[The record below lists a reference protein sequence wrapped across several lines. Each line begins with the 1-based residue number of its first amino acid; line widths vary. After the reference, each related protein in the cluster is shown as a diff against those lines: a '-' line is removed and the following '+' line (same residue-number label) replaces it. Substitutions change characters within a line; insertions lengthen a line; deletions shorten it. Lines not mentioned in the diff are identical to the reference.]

1 MGFLRTNDLSE
12 IKTGELN
19 LDFGVW
25 LKTGKWIVSTEN
37 KMKKNKKKNSLK
49 HWATRFKVLG

>member
-1 MGFLRTNDLSE
+1 MGFLHTNDLSE

-25 LKTGKWIVSTEN
+25 LKTGGVIGCK
-37 KMKKNKKKNSLK
+37 LK
-49 HWATRFKVLG
+49 INEIKCKIELLEALGH

>member
-1 MGFLRTNDLSE
+1 MSFLRTNDLSE

-25 LKTGKWIVSTEN
+25 LKTVGVVSC
-37 KMKKNKKKNSLK
+37 KLK
-49 HWATRFKVLG
+49 INEIKCKIELLEALGH

>member
-25 LKTGKWIVSTEN
+25 LKTGKWFETE
-37 KMKKNKKKNSLK
+37 KLQKLEVKNEEIY
-49 HWATRFKVLG
+49 FEDLGY

>member
-25 LKTGKWIVSTEN
+25 LKTGGYGWLQTEN
-37 KMKKNKKKNSLK
+37 K
-49 HWATRFKVLG
+49 

>member
-19 LDFGVW
+19 LDFGVGLVKNREVDVLQ
-25 LKTGKWIVSTEN
+25 LKIK
-37 KMKKNKKKNSLK
+37 
-49 HWATRFKVLG
+49 

>member
-1 MGFLRTNDLSE
+1 MMGFLRTNDLSE

-25 LKTGKWIVSTEN
+25 LKTGKLFEN
-37 KMKKNKKKNSLK
+37 WKLQKLEMVKTGNCKYWK
-49 HWATRFKVLG
+49 W

>member
-19 LDFGVW
+19 LDFGIW
-25 LKTGKWIVSTEN
+25 LKTGKWFEN
-37 KMKKNKKKNSLK
+37 WKLQKLEMVKTGNGKNWKL
-49 HWATRFKVLG
+49 

>member
-1 MGFLRTNDLSE
+1 MCFLRTNDLSE

-25 LKTGKWIVSTEN
+25 VKTGGVVGYK
-37 KMKKNKKKNSLK
+37 LK
-49 HWATRFKVLG
+49 INERKCKIELLEALGH